1 VGRNVHTA
9 CFAVKGP
16 GGEEHSLF
24 HSPSCGEF
32 CFSPHKFAFL

>member
-1 VGRNVHTA
+1 MLPLEAERNVHTA

-24 HSPSCGEF
+24 HSPSCDI
-32 CFSPHKFAFL
+32 